1 MADSIGECA
10 LCKAVGPLMKS
21 HIIPEFLYRLLYD
34 HKGRAS
40 LLSTIPEQKNRTIQ
54 SGIKERLLCSACEN
68 RLSKWERYA
77 SLVLMGG
84 IELERVRCGNGF
96 YISGVDYLK
105 FRLFQL
111 SIIWRAGTSRDRF
124 FENVR
129 LGPHA
134 ETLRNML
141 ISEDVGS
148 PERYGCFMFGLRF
161 SGKAFTDVIS
171 QPVKLNSCGVKAYK
185 FVFGGFVWVFHV
197 SSQDMDKSYSEGI
210 LRPDGRLF
218 FLVKDAL
225 QMLDMQDTAN
235 RLRKMNRL
243 PRQDL

>member
-1 MADSIGECA
+1 MVDNVGECA
-10 LCKAVGPLMKS
+10 LCKTVRPLMNS

-34 HKGRAS
+34 QKGRAS
-40 LLSTIPEQKNRTIQ
+40 LLSTIPEQRNRIVQ
-54 SGIKERLLCSACEN
+54 SGIKERLLCGECEI
-68 RLSKWERYA
+68 RISKWERYA

-84 IELERVRCGNGF
+84 IELEMVRCGNGF
-96 YISGVDYLK
+96 YISGIDYLK

-111 SIIWRAGTSRDRF
+111 SIIWRAGVSRDKF
-124 FENVR
+124 FKYVR

-134 ETLRNML
+134 EILRNAL

-148 PERYGCFMFGLRF
+148 PKRYGCFMFGLRF

-171 QPVKLNSCGVKAYK
+171 QPVRINSCGVKAYK

-197 SSQDMDKSYSEGI
+197 SSQDMEKPYSEGI
-210 LRPDGRLF
+210 LRSDGRLF
-218 FLVKDAL
+218 FIVKDAL
-225 QMLDMQDTAN
+225 QMLDMKDTAN